1 MASKKS
7 RVRNLVQYRDLT
19 DEEFDEVWS
28 EKMLESEPS
37 RNFEER
43 IVKKLEAFSE
53 DYDISDLKIN
63 DRETLRGLIQ
73 ALLALEDYEQASY
86 KLREE
91 GITVGN
97 LQLMEKVNKTMSD
110 LRSDISK
117 LQADLNITRKVR
129 KADKEVSVISYID
142 SLKIKAREF
151 YESRMSYVFCPKC
164 NLLLGTFWCLF
175 PNEPKNK
182 ILLICNRDLGEGQI
196 CGERVTVTTKEL
208 IDNDGTNSKDIIPE
222 SML

>member
-7 RVRNLVQYRDLT
+7 SVRNLVQYRSLT

-142 SLKIKAREF
+142 SLKVKAREF

-175 PNEPKNK
+175 PNESKNK